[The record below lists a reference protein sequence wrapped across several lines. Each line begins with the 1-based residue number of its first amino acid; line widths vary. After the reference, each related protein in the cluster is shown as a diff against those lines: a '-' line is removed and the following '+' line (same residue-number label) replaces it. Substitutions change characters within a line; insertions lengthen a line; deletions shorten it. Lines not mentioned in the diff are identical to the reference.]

1 MLDDLA
7 KKAGEAAEAASGLAA
22 DATTQLRE
30 QTAEGGGLGNL
41 QSMFN
46 LDSMQAEAKE
56 GAAEGGGGR
65 HAIGTGAGAGAA
77 MALPSPG
84 AFLTPQPKPPQPKPP
99 QRAPLPQHPAF
110 ASPLA
115 AQVQPPRD
123 QVLEPDRGVPPAPT
137 PHTRALASMVETPA
151 GPGPPDV
158 YEDEGGGGGGGGAR
172 DPASHPAAAPAPTAP
187 VVPPPV
193 YSGGDVGE
201 GSDDDDDDDNDEDG
215 DEWDWNEDGNG
226 EEEEGETE
234 REKATAAEEEAERQ
248 RLAAEQEAERER
260 IAAAEEE
267 AERQRLAAEE
277 EAERERIATAEEE
290 AERQRIDAAAEEEAE
305 RERIAA
311 AEEEAERERISAE
324 EEAERER
331 IATAKEEAER
341 QRIAAADEEAERERI
356 AAEEEAER
364 ERVAA
369 AEEEAERQRIAA
381 ATEEAEREMIAAAVE
396 PQPDEDQTTENP
408 SQVTMVVP
416 DELSPSEPLD
426 GNDPNDDTVESM
438 IEQTANLIGS
448 SAFSAA
454 TALFSSTD
462 GPIEEEEDK
471 VMDDSI
477 EREEQDI
484 EEVGRAVRA
493 EEDLLDKL
501 VDQMQRMNAEHQSE
515 IENLDAKRVLEL
527 EELRARY
534 EGQLASS
541 EASSSDKVLAQ
552 MRKLEKE
559 FNEKLKEKDTEL
571 NEVLRTNEGLRLKL
585 DGTQRELDGVSK
597 ILATRDEELGDIK
610 RGHVESVQGIDGQLQ
625 GAKVALGEKDDL
637 IKQLRIDADASKA
650 EAAEAK
656 ESFNALKARA
666 KAVATELKERRVE
679 CRALGG
685 TVDELSTERANLEAQ
700 IAELTT
706 VISQHDHSG
715 TEKDRELD
723 EVRSRGE
730 DLERRCED
738 LQGALEERSAVG
750 EKALAAYKKK
760 AQASIAAANSRAA
773 AANRAREEAEAEA
786 SAAQATVEDA
796 LERASEAEK
805 SKGDAVAVAEGR
817 VEDIGNTLKEQS
829 SQLETFRERLES
841 ASASLEKAQEDGTNL
856 TEERQSLKQELD
868 RLSTELD
875 AEREKGT
882 RSEQSLKEEQTKAH
896 EYREEIENL
905 RVQLQRTQTAALMER
920 EKHAHRDSNAA
931 GDQTGPRR
939 DDGTD
944 RSKSET
950 DATIIMLQQDLDSAN
965 DAIKGL
971 KEALRNGIGTNPAS
985 PPHGIGAGS
994 AAPSLGLGTMTAPGA
1009 TTGERS
1015 DSTPLYF
1022 AMEKQF
1028 ELNTARDEI
1037 VRLAN
1042 LVGEA
1047 ESEKES
1053 ALDAME
1059 AMRRS
1064 MEDAEARLRRYE
1076 KLGAGARAQL
1086 TSRQQT
1092 SMRGGGYYDHGQG
1105 GGGWGRPP
1113 VDHRI
1118 DDEDPAAAF
1127 PSLPASTEESRVNLE
1142 YLKNTLLSYLNAR
1155 TVAERRALVPVLAAV
1170 LELTPDETQHA
1181 MRSIEAS
1188 GGLASVGASF
1198 LDNLRGVG

>member
-65 HAIGTGAGAGAA
+65 HAIGTGAGAG

-84 AFLTPQPKPPQPKPP
+84 AFLTPQPKPP

-123 QVLEPDRGVPPAPT
+123 QVLEPDRGIPFAPT

-158 YEDEGGGGGGGGAR
+158 YEDEGGGGGGGGGAR

-201 GSDDDDDDDNDEDG
+201 GSDDDDDDDDDNDEDG

-248 RLAAEQEAERER
+248 RLAAEEEAERER
-260 IAAAEEE
+260 IAA
-267 AERQRLAAEE
+267 
-277 EAERERIATAEEE
+277 AEEE

-305 RERIAA
+305 RER
-311 AEEEAERERISAE
+311 
-324 EEAERER
+324 
-331 IATAKEEAER
+331 
-341 QRIAAADEEAERERI
+341 
-356 AAEEEAER
+356 
-364 ERVAA
+364 
-369 AEEEAERQRIAA
+369 
-381 ATEEAEREMIAAAVE
+381 IAAAVE

-723 EVRSRGE
+723 EVRSRGI

-796 LERASEAEK
+796 LERASEAER

-841 ASASLEKAQEDGTNL
+841 ASASLEKAQEDGRNL

-875 AEREKGT
+875 AERERGT

-1092 SMRGGGYYDHGQG
+1092 SMRGGSYYDHGQG